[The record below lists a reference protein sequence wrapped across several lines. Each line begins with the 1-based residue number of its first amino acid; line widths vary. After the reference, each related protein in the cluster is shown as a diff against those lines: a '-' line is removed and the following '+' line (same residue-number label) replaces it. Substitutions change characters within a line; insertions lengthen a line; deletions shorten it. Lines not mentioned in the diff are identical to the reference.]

1 MKVLPGILVC
11 VVVVVVV
18 VVVVSLLGGSVVE
31 DSRQAKENKYP
42 KQP

>member
-11 VVVVVVV
+11 VVVVVV

>member
-1 MKVLPGILVC
+1 MKLSPGTLVC
-11 VVVVVVV
+11 VVVVVTLV
-18 VVVVSLLGGSVVE
+18 GESVVE